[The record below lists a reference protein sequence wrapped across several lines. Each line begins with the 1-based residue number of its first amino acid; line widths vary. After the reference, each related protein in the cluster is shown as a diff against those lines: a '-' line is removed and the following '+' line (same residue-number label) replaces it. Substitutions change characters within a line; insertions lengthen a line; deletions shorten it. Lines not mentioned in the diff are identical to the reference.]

1 LDLHRGDDRGG
12 HLPAGGGVMHAPQV
26 SESWQVTTAVG
37 VTVCTFGS
45 EDHAMTWLR
54 IRKSELPGAYVEK
67 VTTTVTRQRVYTP
80 RLRVAA

>member
-1 LDLHRGDDRGG
+1 
-12 HLPAGGGVMHAPQV
+12 M
-26 SESWQVTTAVG
+26 TTAVG

-45 EDHAMTWLR
+45 EDHAMMWLR
-54 IRKSELPGAYVEK
+54 VRKSELPGAYVEK

>member
-1 LDLHRGDDRGG
+1 
-12 HLPAGGGVMHAPQV
+12 MHAPQV
-26 SESWQVTTAVG
+26 SESWQVTTAAEV
-37 VTVCTFGS
+37 VVRTFGS

-54 IRKSELPGAYVEK
+54 VRKSELPGAYVEK

>member
-1 LDLHRGDDRGG
+1 
-12 HLPAGGGVMHAPQV
+12 MHAPQI

-67 VTTTVTRQRVYTP
+67 VTTTVTRSADRQAERARDERRAPPSSTSRP
-80 RLRVAA
+80 